1 MSIALSAPVTGSMR
15 NAAPGTAYALAPA
28 VVVKIGGRVLSDPR
42 LPAALAKR
50 LAASGGRLVIVHGAA
65 DEVSALQRT
74 FGVKPAFVNGLR
86 VTSADDIN
94 TIRMA
99 CSGLANKRLVA
110 ALIGAGIR
118 AVGLSGED
126 ASILVAEPA
135 GDGALGAIGTVV
147 SVHTP
152 LLELLLANGYVPA
165 ISPLARATST
175 ANVAGQ
181 PAPTTGPVP
190 AALNINA
197 DDAAAAIAT
206 ALGADE
212 LLLVADVAH
221 VRAYGDSVT
230 ELSQSAA
237 EAAIAAGEITDGM
250 LVKVRAALGAVARG
264 VPTARIGDVRMIA
277 GESTGTAIVADGD
290 VS

>member
-1 MSIALSAPVTGSMR
+1 MSTAMSTATVSPSMR
-15 NAAPGTAYALAPA
+15 KAGHATALAPA
-28 VVVKIGGRVLSDPR
+28 VVVKIGGRVLGDPR

-110 ALIGAGIR
+110 ALIGAGIQ

-135 GDGALGAIGTVV
+135 GDGALGAIGSVV

-152 LLELLLANGYVPA
+152 LLELLLGSGYVPA
-165 ISPLARATST
+165 ISPLARAAT
-175 ANVAGQ
+175 AANGAGQ
-181 PAPTTGPVP
+181 PAPTTAPTT

-237 EAAIAAGEITDGM
+237 EAAIAAGEIKDGM

-264 VPTARIGDVRMIA
+264 VPTARIGDVGMIA
-277 GESTGTAIVADGD
+277 GESSGTAIVADGGL
-290 VS
+290 S

>member
-1 MSIALSAPVTGSMR
+1 MLG
-15 NAAPGTAYALAPA
+15 
-28 VVVKIGGRVLSDPR
+28 DPR

-86 VTSADDIN
+86 VTSPDDIN

-99 CSGLANKRLVA
+99 CSGLANKRLIA
-110 ALIGAGIR
+110 ALIGVGIR

-135 GDGALGAIGTVV
+135 GDGALGAIGNVV

-165 ISPLARATST
+165 ISPLARAARAAGLPAAVQVFKGHRRRPQPVASAAASDVFPAPERPST
-175 ANVAGQ
+175 ATTRVPPARGAALASAATMRVSPSPAVSASLTRP
-181 PAPTTGPVP
+181 PAP
-190 AALNINA
+190 
-197 DDAAAAIAT
+197 
-206 ALGADE
+206 
-212 LLLVADVAH
+212 
-221 VRAYGDSVT
+221 
-230 ELSQSAA
+230 
-237 EAAIAAGEITDGM
+237 
-250 LVKVRAALGAVARG
+250 
-264 VPTARIGDVRMIA
+264 
-277 GESTGTAIVADGD
+277 
-290 VS
+290 

>member
-1 MSIALSAPVTGSMR
+1 VSAIASAAISGHSSVAKVT
-15 NAAPGTAYALAPA
+15 APP

-42 LPAALAKR
+42 LPAALALR
-50 LAASGGRLVIVHGAA
+50 IATSGQRLVIVHGAA

-74 FGVKPAFVNGLR
+74 FGVKPEFVNGLR
-86 VTSADDIN
+86 VTSPDDIN

-99 CSGLANKRLVA
+99 CSGLANKRLIA
-110 ALIGAGIR
+110 ALIGAGIP
-118 AVGLSGED
+118 AIGLSGED

-135 GDGALGAIGTVV
+135 GGGMLGAVGNVV
-147 SVHTP
+147 AVHTP

-165 ISPLARATST
+165 ISPLARASC
-175 ANVAGQ
+175 AKGQ
-181 PAPTTGPVP
+181 PAPES

-221 VRAYGDSVT
+221 VRAYGASVA
-230 ELSQSAA
+230 ELSESAA
-237 EAAIAAGEITDGM
+237 EAAITAGEIKDGM

-264 VPTARIGDVRMIA
+264 VPRARIGDVGMIA
-277 GESTGTAIVADGD
+277 GDSTGTSIVADGGL
-290 VS
+290 S